1 MATCRETVSG
11 ALRKIGRL
19 GAGREPRA
27 ADQAD
32 VLAALQ
38 GLYRQWINGGAF
50 GRLSDVVPTGAAY
63 TARENERIFRNAS
76 ATVTITLPETVATV
90 PNPRSYRDEVLTYE
104 GITGNTRPP
113 RDCAVVVISD
123 AFTATTVEYIYD
135 GSQRLWQA
143 INALALADTAPLSV
157 RDPMGL
163 QAALAM
169 QIADEFG
176 AEVGA
181 MTQRQAAT
189 FQMGL
194 THRYSTPR
202 EASSGVFV

>member
-1 MATCRETVSG
+1 MPTCRDTVSG

-19 GAGREPRA
+19 GAGREPRP

-32 VLAALQ
+32 GLAALQ
-38 GLYRQWINGGAF
+38 GLYRQWIAGGAF
-50 GRLSDVVPTGAAY
+50 GRLSDVVPTTESY

-76 ATVTITLPETVATV
+76 ATLTIDLPETVDTY
-90 PNPRSYRDEVLTYE
+90 PDPRSYRDEVLSYD
-104 GITGNTRPP
+104 GVTGNTRPP

-123 AFTATTVEYIYD
+123 AFTGTTLEYIYD
-135 GSQRLWQA
+135 GSQRLWQG
-143 INALALADTAPLSV
+143 IDALGLDDAAPLSV

-176 AEVGA
+176 AEVGV

-202 EASSGVFV
+202 EAVTGVYA